1 MKMDYLKKLKIK
13 GNKSQGKNKLKKL
26 IKMNYSKQNNGCS
39 KYVNKTYNLKC
50 FKIKQAKFL

>member
-26 IKMNYSKQNNGCS
+26 IKMNYSKQNN
-39 KYVNKTYNLKC
+39 VM
-50 FKIKQAKFL
+50 